1 MKALKNKSLKKVTGT
16 LVALSVVM
24 SLSGCST
31 MFGSAQDR
39 ISILSQDPE
48 AKILVNGTYVGKGNA
63 DYALAKG
70 KTATITAEKSGCSS
84 QSIETTKKVAGL
96 TWLNLFFWPGFIVD
110 AATGSI
116 QQASPTNYS
125 VTPVCQR

>member
-1 MKALKNKSLKKVTGT
+1 MKTLNNKSLKKMTST
-16 LVALSVVM
+16 LLTLSIVM

-31 MFGSAQDR
+31 LFGSAQDG
-39 ISILSQDPE
+39 ISIRSQDPD
-48 AKILVNGTYVGKGNA
+48 AKILVNGNYVGKGNA
-63 DYALAKG
+63 YYALAKG

-84 QSIETTKKVAGL
+84 QSVETTKKVSGL